1 MFFISILKY
10 LRGYL
15 LVHLTGFA
23 PERFLNLC
31 GKRNILLWNLKRTEE
46 GYLFYISVDAY
57 KSLRPILKKTKTKIK
72 ILEKKGLPFYLF
84 RYRKRKVFAAGVLF
98 FWMILIWVSG
108 YLWNIEISGNSYLS
122 DETIL
127 FFLEEEGAA
136 FGTKL
141 SEIDCAKLE
150 ESLRSDYPEV
160 IWTSIKIYGT
170 KMTVE
175 VQESLLADEAY
186 TEAPDEICDIVA
198 AKDGVITDII
208 TRQGTPKVTI
218 GTEVKQGDCLVSGEI
233 EIPSDYGDVLDYLY
247 ERADADILA
256 QVQYQYSERISKK
269 YQEKVFKEEKQNY
282 ILQIGDIIIKNP
294 FFKAP
299 EGLYDI
305 IVEDVQFR
313 FGENYYFPLFFK
325 KIRYASYELEEKI
338 YTETQLKELA
348 EKHFFQYLENL
359 KEKGIQI
366 IGKNVMI
373 KRVNQNTYL
382 VYGTVDAKE
391 SIVDYR
397 PTEIHEIKKVEE
409 QVVNESD

>member
-31 GKRNILLWNLKRTEE
+31 GKRNILLWNLKRAED

-98 FWMILIWVSG
+98 FWMILICVSG

-141 SEIDCAKLE
+141 SEIDCSKLE

-305 IVEDVQFR
+305 IIEDVQFR

-325 KIRYASYELEEKI
+325 KIRYASYELEEKM

-348 EKHFFQYLENL
+348 EEHFFQYLENL